1 MSKRGSRLMWVT
13 VPIQVQ
19 HYRTQTR
26 LNEKILWTMKPLTAL
41 SNEDEVKE
49 HLCLPPEVN
58 PHQPNPLTT
67 EQQVREEQ
75 EKEVFMF
82 CLFLSTGNCQR
93 ASHTKFHALL

>member
-26 LNEKILWTMKPLTAL
+26 QKILWTMKPLTAL
-41 SNEDEVKE
+41 SDEDEVKG

-58 PHQPNPLTT
+58 PQQPNPLTT
-67 EQQVREEQ
+67 EQQVRRA

-82 CLFLSTGNCQR
+82 CLFFLTTGNCQR